1 MSKSYKL
8 RYLFA
13 EKIKKLRTERKL
25 TQAQLAE
32 KVSVEPK
39 HISCIENGLSF
50 PSVDLIAR
58 LAKAFEMPP
67 YELFL
72 FEAKP
77 ECNVLKNEIIKI
89 LNNAS
94 ENQIEKIYLY
104 TKFVT
109 TS

>member
-1 MSKSYKL
+1 MTKSYEL

-13 EKIKKLRTERKL
+13 EKIKKMRLERKL

-50 PSVDLIAR
+50 PSVDLLAR
-58 LAKAFEMPP
+58 FAAAFEMHP

-77 ECNVLKNEIIKI
+77 DSETLKNEIIKI
-89 LNNAS
+89 LENAPES
-94 ENQIEKIYLY
+94 DIEKIYLY

-109 TS
+109 AS